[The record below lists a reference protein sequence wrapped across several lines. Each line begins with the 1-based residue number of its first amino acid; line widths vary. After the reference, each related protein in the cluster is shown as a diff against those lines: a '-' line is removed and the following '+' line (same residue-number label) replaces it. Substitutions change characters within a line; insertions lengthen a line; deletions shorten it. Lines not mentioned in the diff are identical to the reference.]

1 MRHLVAQEAVTL
13 DELVQAREVTYG
25 DWYQDRLAT
34 VTLEMAAR
42 GLSASFP
49 VLLTSFGLGWHL
61 DVIAAEF
68 CLTDDQLKRLTDL
81 LQRTTVNVVLALALA
96 LGPTKFVA
104 GPLAILVDLT
114 TTGGILEFYT
124 YVVLA
129 QGRLTSL
136 IGFGELLFLQNGH
149 NYTDHLFR
157 MRASVQHWLYSTL
170 IYSSGLFVRVDQAQ
184 PLHRSDAQPPRENA
198 GFPLP
203 QQLADLTLAEVEDL
217 VPVIAPVL
225 IPIFGALGVLRY
237 PTKPVSMAVQVA
249 TVSIFTYL
257 QESPPMSY
265 ECMIQE
271 TLSGEMP
278 QAYTTIKAE
287 LQAEENM
294 MGVIRARARKA
305 AVLPRE
311 YGPVNWY
318 NAPMDL
324 HGQPFRFPWTVDF
337 IKKTINSRIDASPID
352 RSDYKFKFIKVPNRY
367 WKEPVGY
374 PRSPVRHTD
383 YANVPQWIRVAAQ
396 VHDRNLFRRMAPIQY
411 EPVWR
416 PQGRMTM
423 SEEMPLTLLDI
434 VNQVLGA
441 EMRAEWDDECLHLE
455 VTNFEM
461 WKKACRLWK
470 QSGWI
475 SKRVA
480 LAAQHRAEEERTQR
494 YAPTPSQNTAA
505 PIMAMSLEQTLTGEA
520 ASLEDEVT
528 VETAMPVA
536 LSPSGEHSAE
546 LTPNAALADPIGQ
559 LTIDTEAPTRR
570 VSTSDASP
578 PKETSPRRR
587 NRSAAQ

>member
-1 MRHLVAQEAVTL
+1 M
-13 DELVQAREVTYG
+13 
-25 DWYQDRLAT
+25 
-34 VTLEMAAR
+34 
-42 GLSASFP
+42 
-49 VLLTSFGLGWHL
+49 
-61 DVIAAEF
+61 
-68 CLTDDQLKRLTDL
+68 
-81 LQRTTVNVVLALALA
+81 
-96 LGPTKFVA
+96 
-104 GPLAILVDLT
+104 
-114 TTGGILEFYT
+114 
-124 YVVLA
+124 
-129 QGRLTSL
+129 
-136 IGFGELLFLQNGH
+136 
-149 NYTDHLFR
+149 
-157 MRASVQHWLYSTL
+157 QHSTL
-170 IYSSGLFVRVDQAQ
+170 IYASGLFVGVDQAQ
-184 PLHRSDAQPPRENA
+184 PLHHPDAQLPRENA

-203 QQLADLTLAEVEDL
+203 QQLPDLTLAEVEDL
-217 VPVIAPVL
+217 VPVITPVL

-249 TVSIFTYL
+249 TVSIFTHL
-257 QESPPMSY
+257 QGSPPMSS

-271 TLSGEMP
+271 SLSGEMP
-278 QAYTTIKAE
+278 QAYTTIKTE
-287 LQAEENM
+287 RQAEENM
-294 MGVIRARARKA
+294 MGVICARARKA

-337 IKKTINSRIDASPID
+337 IKKTTNSSLDASPTV

-374 PRSPVRHTD
+374 PRARPIARGQELLNHQLRHTD
-383 YANVPQWIRVAAQ
+383 YANVPQWISVAAQ
-396 VHDRNLFRRMAPIQY
+396 VRDRNLSRRMAPIQY

-423 SEEMPLTLLDI
+423 SGDMPLTLSDI

-441 EMRAEWDDECLHLE
+441 EMRAEWNDECLHLE

-461 WKKACRLWK
+461 WKNACTLWK
-470 QSGWI
+470 QSRWI

-480 LAAQHRAEEERTQR
+480 LAAHHRAEEERAQR

-505 PIMAMSLEQTLTGEA
+505 PIMAMSLEQTLSVEA

-528 VETAMPVA
+528 AETAMPVA
-536 LSPSGEHSAE
+536 PSPSGEHTAE

-570 VSTSDASP
+570 VSTSNASP
-578 PKETSPRRR
+578 PKEISPRSR